1 MLEKRA
7 YASRISD
14 LGENIIRPQSA
25 LNSRQ
30 LLTGLEES
38 NSQGIFLQNSVSPGQ
53 FLLSKEEA
61 WSQVQ

>member
-14 LGENIIRPQSA
+14 LGENIISA

-53 FLLSKEEA
+53 FLLSK
-61 WSQVQ
+61 